1 MTFSGDLNEQEIIS
15 FVKNELSKLCL
26 HLKNRK
32 TAVVPATKRQCVT
45 GIVVNEKMNITK
57 NYRKKVRQ
65 KVYYIRKFGLDG
77 CLNKTGISDKEQY
90 LLSLKGKIAFVLQTI
105 PKDSEFLEYKKF
117 LDSIRI

>member
-65 KVYYIRKFGLDG
+65 EVYYIRKFGLDG